1 MLFLVTVRAQDR
13 DVPVRVQVADDGT
26 FRAFTGK
33 IEMGQGSRT
42 LLAQAFAEELRVPVE
57 RVQLVMGD
65 TLLCP
70 DDGGTWSSLTAPQT
84 VPVIRQAA
92 AAVRAARTSGRGS
105 SSSDDALTAPAAW
118 QVLGAPVRHVDSTAI
133 VTGAKKYPTDLRPAG
148 VLHASVVRAPHH
160 RASLVSFDA
169 AAAEKMP
176 GVRVIRD
183 RDLLAVVA
191 PDVATARLAAAR
203 ITSEWKPDPLTP
215 PAEWPE
221 LFKKNAVAPVE
232 QPKARYPP
240 LLRRG
245 DVDAGLRAAV
255 RRKVST
261 YWLPPVAHVPLEPR
275 AAIAEWSGGAVT
287 IHCGVQAPFLV
298 RQEVAQALDVAQ
310 SQVRIIAMDSGGA
323 FGGKQRGECEVEA
336 ARIARLA
343 GAPIRLAW
351 TREEEFT
358 CSYTRPA
365 ALIEVESGV
374 DAEDRL
380 VALRFANYNSGAA
393 GLASPYD
400 VPNEW
405 LGFYRTRSDVRQGS
419 YRALAA
425 TANAFARESHVNE
438 WAADLKR
445 DPMDFRLRHIADARL
460 REVVERTAARFG
472 WGRAPSGNGRGFGMS
487 CTIEKDAR
495 LALFVEVEAE
505 GARLRV
511 VRMAATGDF
520 GAALNPDNL
529 RNQMTGSADPGDWRR
544 AVGAGHVRWDVAGHA
559 AAGAVP
565 RAALQ
570 RRACHGRPAHRSPR
584 RCASG
589 RRGVSDYP
597 HRARDRRRRV
607 CGDRHQAQRA
617 AAYAERPLKRRRFG
631 RTESVARWVTDRRS
645 GLRLIEATHGSRRS
659 SRGYCSPQP
668 SGVTSRYSRSGPLPC
683 PCSSRARMDART
695 FGSAPRSSS
704 GEVSP
709 AVSRRRPTRPAHA
722 HSGPPVVLRFSRL

>member
-1 MLFLVTVRAQDR
+1 MAEDLRAAYKQRFEQTLEPERYEIFALLETLTPDRRAFLKTLGGGLLFLVTVRAQDR

-70 DDGGTWSSLTAPQT
+70 DDGGTWSSLTSPQT

-92 AAVRAARTSGRGS
+92 AAVRAARGS
-105 SSSDDALTAPAAW
+105 DSDALTAPASW
-118 QVLGAPVRHVDSTAI
+118 QVLGASVKHVDSTAI
-133 VTGAKKYPTDLRPAG
+133 VTGAKKYPSDLQPAG
-148 VLHASVVRAPHH
+148 VMHASVIRAPHH

-169 AAAEKMP
+169 AAAEKMS
-176 GVRVIRD
+176 GVRVVRD
-183 RDLLAVVA
+183 GDLLAVVA
-191 PDVATARLAAAR
+191 PDVSTARSAAAR

-215 PAEWPE
+215 RAEWPAF
-221 LFKKNAVAPVE
+221 FKKTAVAPVE

-245 DVDAGLRAAV
+245 DVDAGLSAAV

-275 AAIAEWSGGAVT
+275 AAIAAWNGGAVT

-298 RQEVAQALDVAQ
+298 RQEVAQALGVAQ
-310 SQVRIIAMDSGGA
+310 SQVRIVAIDSGGA

-374 DAEDRL
+374 DAEGRL
-380 VALRFANYNSGAA
+380 IALRFANYNSGAS

-405 LGFYRTRSDVRQGS
+405 LGFYRSSLRREAGQLPGARRRGQRVRARIARQRMGRRSEAGSSGLPPAPHHGRPAAGGRRADGRPVRLGPRAQRQRPRVWYELQS
-419 YRALAA
+419 RERRTARALRRGRGRRRQAPC
-425 TANAFARESHVNE
+425 RP
-438 WAADLKR
+438 DGGDR
-445 DPMDFRLRHIADARL
+445 RLR
-460 REVVERTAARFG
+460 
-472 WGRAPSGNGRGFGMS
+472 GRAQPG
-487 CTIEKDAR
+487 
-495 LALFVEVEAE
+495 LPAE
-505 GARLRV
+505 SDHGCAH
-511 VRMAATGDF
+511 
-520 GAALNPDNL
+520 
-529 RNQMTGSADPGDWRR
+529 PGHWRR
-544 AVGAGHVRWDVAGHA
+544 AVGAGGVRCHLTGHTA
-559 AAGAVP
+559 TVAVP
-565 RAALQ
+565 RAALH
-570 RRACHGRPAHRSPR
+570 RHARHGRADHRSPR
-584 RCASG
+584 RCVSG
-589 RRGVSDYP
+589 CRRVSDYP
-597 HRARDRRRRV
+597 HRAGDRRRRV
-607 CGDRHQAQRA
+607 CGDRRQAQRA
-617 AAYAERPLKRRRFG
+617 AADAECRMTTNQFALDDLSN
-631 RTESVARWVTDRRS
+631 SVAGNGTAPPSFAPAPRLTD
-645 GLRLIEATHGSRRS
+645 
-659 SRGYCSPQP
+659 P
-668 SGVTSRYSRSGPLPC
+668 
-683 PCSSRARMDART
+683 RAR
-695 FGSAPRSSS
+695 APCLI
-704 GEVSP
+704 
-709 AVSRRRPTRPAHA
+709 A
-722 HSGPPVVLRFSRL
+722 